1 MSDKCKKELGLHL
14 KKPSQYNLEELNKL
28 KACRKEKRQ
37 KILGVGKEI
46 KDNVK
51 EKVNETI
58 FNVKQNLEGNKKR
71 ERNNSNS
78 NELKRVADSV
88 QRANPNAK
96 FIKITNVDGK
106 RKITIGKNK

>member
-37 KILGVGKEI
+37 KILGA
-46 KDNVK
+46 VK
-51 EKVNETI
+51 EKKNELI
-58 FNVKQNLEGNKKR
+58 FNVKKNLEGNKKR
-71 ERNNSNS
+71 DSINSNS
-78 NELKRVADSV
+78 AFRKNADEMKRVADSV
-88 QRANPNAK
+88 QKANPNAK
-96 FIKITNVDGK
+96 FIKITNQDGK